1 MAMKNLV
8 DEQKKKAIAP
18 DPISAAAGGVQAAN
32 ATKAALVNQASARPA
47 WAASAA
53 NQAPAPQGQ
62 QAYQMFAPTTA
73 ATNQQLQ
80 VAREGVGANA
90 APMQKSLT
98 QMVQSIDPRIRTQ
111 AKERQEWRMATP
123 QQRREKIGM
132 AKLQQESRTAK
143 DIMDSSPGWEQLA
156 DASGTSLDS
165 YGNSEQF
172 YTPDQIEYKRQAM
185 REFDKEWADVLSN
198 VDKTAFSDPQAI
210 YQLQEQLPSVKKYG
224 DFLGSYRFNAIR
236 KYATPQIRAQM
247 DAEDRNQKLFRDW
260 MVSRGAEEIG
270 KAQEQNGGFR
280 FTNDGT
286 GDMATQ
292 IALNRDKDLASGQIW
307 RKFLEETP
315 QVYTAMDGKV
325 QIDTAH
331 AARFNESARQ
341 KEIEGQRA
349 YADTQAKQKQA
360 EQVAKT
366 VSAARETVAKRE
378 RATGE
383 RGRWVV
389 NEQDGSID
397 DLKQYAEKQAKD
409 LTEREKISATGELLR
424 EKAAIAPY
432 IPYAGY
438 DEAGIN
444 AEIAK
449 KTAGLEPTQA
459 QTIASQMMQSWQY
472 AQSMGGAE
480 GLQSYLNRI
489 DYLISEYSGE
499 KNDKPTTYGFLP
511 DVVDNGDP
519 PVIDVDKETD
529 EMLKRVG
536 LSVSSR
542 EGQLF
547 ALFDALQDASKTLEE
562 NKEQYAYWRSG
573 KGGGFT
579 PGGERR
585 AAFAEK
591 YFNKYAVN
599 GRLPQNII
607 YEMWAIHDKIQERMN
622 QSDGK

>member
-1 MAMKNLV
+1 MNKLI

-47 WAASAA
+47 WAASSV
-53 NQAPAPQGQ
+53 NPSPAPQGQ
-62 QAYQMFAPTTA
+62 QAYQMFSPATS

-80 VAREGVGANA
+80 TAREGVGANA
-90 APMQKSLT
+90 APMEKSLT

-111 AKERQEWRMATP
+111 AQERQAWRMMTP
-123 QQRREKIGM
+123 QQRRDKIGM
-132 AKLQQESRTAK
+132 AKIQQEARTAK
-143 DIMDSSPGWEQLA
+143 DVMENSPGWEQLA

-198 VDKTAFSDPQAI
+198 VDKTAFADPKAA

-236 KYATPQIRAQM
+236 KFATPQMRAQM
-247 DAEDRNQKLFRDW
+247 DAEDRNQKLFKDW

-270 KAQEQNGGFR
+270 KAQEANGGFG

-286 GDMATQ
+286 EDLATQ

-307 RKFLEETP
+307 RQFLAETP
-315 QVYTAMDGKV
+315 QIYTAIDGKV
-325 QIDTAH
+325 QIDSAQ
-331 AARFNESARQ
+331 AAKFNEAARQ
-341 KEIEGQRA
+341 KEIADQRT
-349 YADTQAKQKQA
+349 YADEQAKQKQA
-360 EQVAKT
+360 EQIGQR
-366 VSAARETVAKRE
+366 VSAARETVTRRE
-378 RATGE
+378 QVTGE

-397 DLKQYAEKQAKD
+397 DLKQYAEKQTKD
-409 LTEREKISATGELLR
+409 MTAREKVAATGELIR

-432 IPYAGY
+432 LPYAGY
-438 DEAGIN
+438 DEAGIT

-449 KTAGLEPTQA
+449 KTAGIEPTQA

-480 GLQSYLNRI
+480 GLQNYLNRI
-489 DYLISEYSGE
+489 DYLISEYS
-499 KNDKPTTYGFLP
+499 K
-511 DVVDNGDP
+511 
-519 PVIDVDKETD
+519 
-529 EMLKRVG
+529 
-536 LSVSSR
+536 
-542 EGQLF
+542 
-547 ALFDALQDASKTLEE
+547 
-562 NKEQYAYWRSG
+562 
-573 KGGGFT
+573 
-579 PGGERR
+579 
-585 AAFAEK
+585 
-591 YFNKYAVN
+591 
-599 GRLPQNII
+599 
-607 YEMWAIHDKIQERMN
+607 
-622 QSDGK
+622 

>member
-1 MAMKNLV
+1 MAMNKLI

-18 DPISAAAGGVQAAN
+18 DPISAAAGSIPAAN

-47 WAASAA
+47 WAASAS
-53 NQAPAPQGQ
+53 NPAPAPQGQ
-62 QAYQMFAPTTA
+62 QEYQMFAPTTA

-80 VAREGVGANA
+80 VSREGIGANA
-90 APMQKSLT
+90 APMAKSLT

-111 AKERQEWRMATP
+111 AQERQAWRMMTP

-143 DIMDSSPGWEQLA
+143 DVMDNSPGWEQLA

-198 VDKTAFSDPQAI
+198 VDKTAFADPKAA
-210 YQLQEQLPSVKKYG
+210 YQLQGQLPSVKKYG

-236 KYATPQIRAQM
+236 KYATPQMRAQM
-247 DAEDRNQKLFRDW
+247 DAEDRNQKLFKDW

-270 KAQEQNGGFR
+270 KAQEANGGFG

-286 GDMATQ
+286 EDLATQ
-292 IALNRDKDLASGQIW
+292 IAMNRDKDLAAGQIW

-331 AARFNESARQ
+331 AARFNEAARQ

-378 RATGE
+378 QATGE

-397 DLKQYAEKQAKD
+397 DLKQYAEKQTKD
-409 LTEREKISATGELLR
+409 LTEREKVAATGELMAQ
-424 EKAAIAPY
+424 KASYAPLLE
-432 IPYAGY
+432 YAKY

-444 AEIAK
+444 AAIEKAVS
-449 KTAGLEPTQA
+449 GMDPTQA
-459 QTIASQMMQSWQY
+459 TAVRAQMMQSWQY

-480 GLQSYLNRI
+480 GLQNYLNRI
-489 DYLISEYSGE
+489 DYLISEYS
-499 KNDKPTTYGFLP
+499 K
-511 DVVDNGDP
+511 
-519 PVIDVDKETD
+519 
-529 EMLKRVG
+529 
-536 LSVSSR
+536 
-542 EGQLF
+542 
-547 ALFDALQDASKTLEE
+547 
-562 NKEQYAYWRSG
+562 
-573 KGGGFT
+573 
-579 PGGERR
+579 
-585 AAFAEK
+585 
-591 YFNKYAVN
+591 
-599 GRLPQNII
+599 
-607 YEMWAIHDKIQERMN
+607 
-622 QSDGK
+622 